1 MADTGLKNKELLKEL
16 TISGSLAIKSKN
28 EFGVNLFA
36 QEDLKDGVIYG
47 SLVKPKYNEE
57 ELVKSVDV
65 VITELLPIETPILP
79 DTVLRS
85 VYNVVTQSVIDLT
98 IQIETLN
105 VEVSELNS
113 KVATLE
119 AVTESLRIEVD
130 SKDLLIEVANKQ
142 LEESNKK
149 ISDTTIDLSNAIQ
162 RGIAESI
169 ERVSLFARN
178 ESLQS
183 TIQSL
188 LEQID
193 TLNQQLFGRQSAIIE
208 GAITTSEIGV
218 IIKSTKEDAL
228 KNTLIYFARLN
239 ASSSDRRGWEN
250 GPTIEVENFTDQ
262 TLTVF
267 VSYPSGLS
275 DNNDDFV
282 LNQGQANPREV
293 GQLLQV
299 PNPNGLV
306 LGPKEKKDITFTF
319 REDIDGKDVVKL
331 NALYATKDTLFKG
344 NISIRYFAG
353 QINGAI
359 AAQTTEIDSLTIPIH
374 FRKQYG
380 KNYTGPTS

>member
-113 KVATLE
+113 KVSTLE

-208 GAITTSEIGV
+208 GAITTSDIGV
-218 IIKSTKEDAL
+218 KIKSTKEDTL
-228 KNTLIYFARLN
+228 PNTLIYFARLIAN
-239 ASSSDRRGWEN
+239 DSDRRGWLN

-262 TLTVF
+262 SLTVF
-267 VSYPSGLS
+267 VSYPSG
-275 DNNDDFV
+275 V
-282 LNQGQANPREV
+282 LNPNAADSNKREV
-293 GQLLQV
+293 GQLLEV

-306 LGPKEKKDITFTF
+306 LGPKEKKNITFTF
-319 REDIDGKDVVKL
+319 RTDIDGDEVVRL
-331 NALYATKDTLFKG
+331 NALYATKDELFKG
-344 NISIRYFAG
+344 DISIRYFAG
-353 QINGAI
+353 QINGAA

-374 FRKQYG
+374 FRKQNG

>member
-1 MADTGLKNKELLKEL
+1 MDTGLKNKELLKEL
-16 TISGSLAIKSKN
+16 TTSGSLAINSKN

-36 QEDLKDGVIYG
+36 EENLKDGVIYG
-47 SLVKPKYNEE
+47 SLVKPKYNES

-65 VITELLPIETPILP
+65 VITELLPIEIPELP

-85 VYNVVTQSVIDLT
+85 IYNVVTQSVIDLT
-98 IQIETLN
+98 IEIEELN
-105 VEVSELNS
+105 IEISQLNS
-113 KVATLE
+113 KVSTLE

-208 GAITTSEIGV
+208 GAITTSDIGV
-218 IIKSTKEDAL
+218 IIKSTLEDTL
-228 KNTLIYFARLN
+228 PNTLIYFARLN
-239 ASSSDRRGWEN
+239 ANDADRRGWKN

-262 TLTVF
+262 SLTVF
-267 VSYPSGLS
+267 VSYPSG
-275 DNNDDFV
+275 V
-282 LNQGQANPREV
+282 LNPNAADSNKREV

-306 LGPKEKKDITFTF
+306 LAPKEKKDITFAF
-319 REDIDGKDVVKL
+319 RTDIDGVDVVKL

-344 NISIRYFAG
+344 DISIRYFAG
-353 QINGAI
+353 QINGAA

-374 FRKQYG
+374 FRKQRG
-380 KNYTGPTS
+380 QNYTGPTS

>member
-113 KVATLE
+113 KVSTLE

-162 RGIAESI
+162 RGIAESV

-193 TLNQQLFGRQSAIIE
+193 TLNEQLFGRQSAIIA

-218 IIKSTKEDAL
+218 TITRVDTLLNANK
-228 KNTLIYFARLN
+228 LIYFARLVAN
-239 ASSSDRRGWEN
+239 TPNKRGWLN

-262 TLTVF
+262 SITVF
-267 VSYPSGLS
+267 VSYPPGS
-275 DNNDDFV
+275 
-282 LNQGQANPREV
+282 LNAGQADEREV
-293 GQLLQV
+293 GQLLEV

-306 LGPKEKKDITFTF
+306 LGPKEKKNITFTF
-319 REDIDGKDVVKL
+319 RTDIDGEAVVRL
-331 NALYATKDTLFKG
+331 NALYATKDKLFKG
-344 NISIRYFAG
+344 DIDIRYFAG
-353 QINGAI
+353 QIDGAI
-359 AAQTTEIDSLTIPIH
+359 AATATEIDRLTIPIH
-374 FRKQYG
+374 FRKQRG
-380 KNYTGPTS
+380 GNWTGPID

>member
-113 KVATLE
+113 KVSTLE

-208 GAITTSEIGV
+208 GAITTSDIGV
-218 IIKSTKEDAL
+218 IIKSTKEKGL
-228 KNTLIYFARLN
+228 LQNTLIYFARLSAN
-239 ASSSDRRGWEN
+239 DADRRGWRN

-262 TLTVF
+262 SLTVF
-267 VSYPSGLS
+267 VSYPSG
-275 DNNDDFV
+275 V
-282 LNQGQANPREV
+282 LNPNAADSNKREV
-293 GQLLQV
+293 GQLLEV

-306 LGPKEKKDITFTF
+306 LGPKEKKNITFTF
-319 REDIDGKDVVKL
+319 RTDIDGDDVVKL

-344 NISIRYFAG
+344 DISIRYFAG
-353 QINGAI
+353 QINGAA

-374 FRKQYG
+374 FRKQRG
-380 KNYTGPTS
+380 QNYTGATS

>member
-1 MADTGLKNKELLKEL
+1 MDTGLKNKELLKEL
-16 TISGSLAIKSKN
+16 TTSGSLAINSKN

-36 QEDLKDGVIYG
+36 EENLKDGVIYG
-47 SLVKPKYNEE
+47 SLVKPKYNES

-65 VITELLPIETPILP
+65 VITELLPIEIPELP

-85 VYNVVTQSVIDLT
+85 IYNVVTQSVIDLT
-98 IQIETLN
+98 IEIEELN
-105 VEVSELNS
+105 IEISQLNS
-113 KVATLE
+113 KVSTLE

-208 GAITTSEIGV
+208 GAITTSDIGV
-218 IIKSTKEDAL
+218 IIKSTLEDTL
-228 KNTLIYFARLN
+228 PNTLIYFARLN
-239 ASSSDRRGWEN
+239 ANDADRRGWKN

-262 TLTVF
+262 SLTVF
-267 VSYPSGLS
+267 VSYPSG
-275 DNNDDFV
+275 V
-282 LNQGQANPREV
+282 LNPNAADSNKREV

-306 LGPKEKKDITFTF
+306 LAPKEKKDITFAF
-319 REDIDGKDVVKL
+319 RTDIDGVDVVKL

-344 NISIRYFAG
+344 DISIRYFAG
-353 QINGAI
+353 QINGAA

-374 FRKQYG
+374 FRKQRG
-380 KNYTGPTS
+380 KNYTGATS

>member
-1 MADTGLKNKELLKEL
+1 VDTGLKNKELLKEL
-16 TISGSLAIKSKN
+16 TTSGSLAINSKN

-36 QEDLKDGVIYG
+36 EENLKDGVIYG
-47 SLVKPKYNEE
+47 SLVKPKYNES

-65 VITELLPIETPILP
+65 VITELLPIEIPELP

-85 VYNVVTQSVIDLT
+85 IYNVVTQSVIDLT
-98 IQIETLN
+98 IEIEELN
-105 VEVSELNS
+105 IEISQLNS
-113 KVATLE
+113 KVSTLE

-193 TLNQQLFGRQSAIIE
+193 VLKDQLFGRQSAIIE
-208 GAITTSEIGV
+208 GAITTSDIGV
-218 IIKSTKEDAL
+218 IIKSTLEDTL
-228 KNTLIYFARLN
+228 PNTLIYFARLN
-239 ASSSDRRGWEN
+239 ANDSDRRGWRN

-262 TLTVF
+262 SLTVF
-267 VSYPSGLS
+267 VSYPSG
-275 DNNDDFV
+275 V
-282 LNQGQANPREV
+282 LNPTAVDSNKREV

-306 LGPKEKKDITFTF
+306 LGPKEKKDITFNF
-319 REDIDGKDVVKL
+319 RKDIDGDDVVKL

-344 NISIRYFAG
+344 DISIRYFAG
-353 QINGAI
+353 QINGAA
-359 AAQTTEIDSLTIPIH
+359 AAQTTEIDSLTVPIH
-374 FRKQYG
+374 FRKQRG
-380 KNYTGPTS
+380 KNYTGATS